1 MIGLVGVTQGSTVY
15 SDIRSLTAMYLFP
28 DENIVETMNHNTI
41 RTAFPYE
48 AN

>member
-15 SDIRSLTAMYLFP
+15 SDIRSLTAMYFFP
-28 DENIVETMNHNTI
+28 DENIVETI